1 MSNLL
6 GLMMW
11 FSNRLIA
18 QLESAAEAALGGQ
31 VADWQLQ
38 GNSRWQN
45 LGGKLQQLWLH
56 LHGTAQQEADR
67 SRILA
72 DQLAA
77 QQRQLQQVQQTLDL
91 LQGRFALVSQA
102 ASEGLWDMSVEA
114 GDALNPNNVFWWSG
128 QFRALLG
135 FRDERDFPDVLG
147 SWSSRLHP
155 EDKDRTLNAFAAH
168 LGDRSGRTPYD
179 IEYRLQHRDGSY
191 RWFRA
196 RGATLR
202 DPQGVPLRVAGS
214 LVDIH
219 DHKQQQA
226 QLARS
231 MARFELG
238 CRMLAEGLW
247 DMEVTTDNPLNPDNA
262 FWWSQQFRELLGFR
276 DETDFPNVL
285 NSWASRLHP
294 EDKERTLAAF
304 AAHLGDRSGQTGY
317 DVEYRLQHKDGGY
330 RWFRARGETQRNP
343 DGTPLRVV
351 GALIDIDAEKRS
363 AALSEESLQRQQ
375 LEQSLQRIGAIVGTI
390 QSVADQTNLLA
401 LNAAIEAARA
411 GEAGRGFAVVA
422 DEVRKLAERTRNAT
436 QDVSELMS
444 QHAGKPAG

>member
-1 MSNLL
+1 ML
-6 GLMMW
+6 
-11 FSNRLIA
+11 FSSKPIA
-18 QLESAAEAALGGQ
+18 QLETAAEAALGGQ
-31 VADWQLQ
+31 MPNWQLD
-38 GNSRWQN
+38 GNSRWQG
-45 LGGKLQQLWLH
+45 LGNKLHQLWTQLQGH
-56 LHGTAQQEADR
+56 AEQEA
-67 SRILA
+67 SRNRALA
-72 DQLAA
+72 EQLAA
-77 QQRQLQQVQQTLDL
+77 EQALARRLQQELSS
-91 LQGRFALVSQA
+91 LQGRFDLVSRA
-102 ASEGLWDMSVEA
+102 ASEGLWDMTIEN
-114 GDALNPNNVFWWSG
+114 GDVLNPDNVFWWSP

-135 FRDERDFPDVLG
+135 FQDERDFPNVLG
-147 SWSSRLHP
+147 SWSSRLHAD
-155 EDKDRTLNAFAAH
+155 DKDRTLAAFGAH
-168 LGDRSGRTPYD
+168 LNDRSGRTPYD

-191 RWFRA
+191 RWFCA

-202 DPQGVPLRVAGS
+202 DGQGVPLRVAGS

-219 DHKQQQA
+219 AQKQQQA
-226 QLARS
+226 MLARS

-238 CRMLAEGLW
+238 CRMLSEGLW
-247 DMEVTTDNPLNPDNA
+247 DMEVTTRDPVNPNNA
-262 FWWSQQFRELLGFR
+262 FWWSPQFRQLLGFR
-276 DETDFPNVL
+276 DESDFPNVL

-317 DVEYRLQHKDGGY
+317 DVEYRLQHKDGSY
-330 RWFRARGETQRNP
+330 RWFRARGETQRDA
-343 DGTPLRVV
+343 DGTPQRVV

-375 LEQSLQRIGAIVGTI
+375 LEESLQRIGAIVGTI

-436 QDVSELMS
+436 QDVTSLMS
-444 QHAGKPAG
+444 QHAAKTAA